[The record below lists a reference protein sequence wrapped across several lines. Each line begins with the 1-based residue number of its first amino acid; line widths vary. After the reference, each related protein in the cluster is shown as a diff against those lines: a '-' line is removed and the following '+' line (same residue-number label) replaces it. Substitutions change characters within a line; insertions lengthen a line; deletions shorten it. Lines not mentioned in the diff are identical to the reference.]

1 MNKRDQLYAKL
12 KQNRSNSNIK
22 AKFKFYKHTIQKKL
36 RKSYNSYIA
45 TIITD
50 QKESTSEFS
59 RPNKRLFTFIKQQK
73 SDSKEINCLKSN
85 GINHTHS
92 VDKANI
98 LNNQFQ
104 SVFTKLVPL
113 KLRHLVEL
121 ILPRKCSFPKMP
133 DITITVSEVAKQL
146 SKLNPRKAADPDNL
160 TSRILKELHNEIAF
174 IFTDIFDTSLSEG
187 TIPKDRKNA
196 FVTHVYKKGPKSKPE
211 NYRPISLICICCKVL
226 EHIITSNIM
235 AHLDRNKLL
244 FPNKHGFR
252 SRVSCEIQLIQFA
265 LDLYDTLKP
274 RRPG

>member
-1 MNKRDQLYAKL
+1 MKDYQNTYQDNFSTSDTNTKWSQFKATLNKMIGKYVPTKFCKPKDDHPWVTRQIKRLMDKRDRLYAKL

-22 AKFKFYKHTIQKKL
+22 AKFKFYKHTTQKKL
-36 RKSYNSYIA
+36 RKSYNSYIE

-113 KLRHLVEL
+113 KLRHLVVL
-121 ILPRKCSFPKMP
+121 VLPRKCSFPKMP

-146 SKLNPRKAADPDNL
+146 SKLNPRKAADPENL
-160 TSRILKELHNEIAF
+160 TSRILKELHNEIAS

-196 FVTHVYKKGPKSKPE
+196 FVTHVYKK
-211 NYRPISLICICCKVL
+211 
-226 EHIITSNIM
+226 
-235 AHLDRNKLL
+235 DRNLNPKITAL
-244 FPNKHGFR
+244 FH
-252 SRVSCEIQLIQFA
+252 
-265 LDLYDTLKP
+265 
-274 RRPG
+274 